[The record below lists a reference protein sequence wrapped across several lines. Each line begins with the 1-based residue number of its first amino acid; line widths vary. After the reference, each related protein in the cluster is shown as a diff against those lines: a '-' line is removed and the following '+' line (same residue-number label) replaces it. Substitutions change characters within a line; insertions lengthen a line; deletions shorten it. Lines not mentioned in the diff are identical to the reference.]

1 MCYYINKV
9 QIGFEETQSQGGFMK
24 VAGIITEY
32 NPFHNGHKYQLS
44 EVRRITSADYI
55 VIAMSGNFVQRGT
68 PAIMDKYAR
77 TQMALNQGA
86 DLVLELPSLWATA
99 SAEYFAKGGVS
110 FITATT

>member
-1 MCYYINKV
+1 
-9 QIGFEETQSQGGFMK
+9 MK

-110 FITATT
+110 LLNSTGVVNKLCFGAECTELSVL